1 MYCPICFSEK
11 TKSIFKNTAIDIE
24 RDVMFCEGCNLF
36 FVFPL
41 PTADEL
47 DSFNPEFTIIN
58 ASDISNQNYL
68 KMNLSSRDSINN
80 AFKKFSKKFKK
91 LNIFINNAF
100 PEVERK
106 NFLNLKDD
114 DIFKNFE
121 SMLAGNV
128 LALKLALKFILKEKN
143 QQSILINIS
152 SYSAIS
158 GGKNIHLYAASK
170 SALNTLITALSNDYS
185 KKNVKIFSLNP
196 RYIDTPSFRRNNQ
209 IKSSHDLIL
218 FKKIKKIKK
227 IMSSREFAN
236 LIYKKI

>member
-1 MYCPICFSEK
+1 MTK
-11 TKSIFKNTAIDIE
+11 TVFITGGTSGVGKSLIYKFAKNKSDIFFTYFKNFKGAKSISNNLKKKNIQHD
-24 RDVMFCEGCNLF
+24 
-36 FVFPL
+36 
-41 PTADEL
+41 
-47 DSFNPEFTIIN
+47 
-58 ASDISNQNYL
+58 YL

-106 NFLNLKDD
+106 NFLSLKDD

-128 LALKLALKFILKEKN
+128 LALKLALKFILKKKN

-209 IKSSHDLIL
+209 IKSSHDLVS